1 MAADT
6 KSPLMGVATSE
17 STRTLLRVVILSL
30 IAGAAIASR
39 LFSVIRKL
47 RWMSWCHID
56 NVDAKHLY
64 PVSLKTQLANND

>member
-47 RWMSWCHID
+47 RWTSYID
-56 NVDAKHLY
+56 SVDAKHMS
-64 PVSLKTQLANND
+64 PTSFATQLANNG

>member
-47 RWMSWCHID
+47 RWLSWCHIV
-56 NVDAKHLY
+56 NVDAKHMH
-64 PVSLKTQLANND
+64 PIHFNTQLADND